1 MIKRNK
7 GIAVLKKKKNKN
19 IHYYNN
25 ENKKPHRP
33 SGL

>member
-19 IHYYNN
+19 IYYYNN